1 MAEAPQSPT
10 TRALVWRLWRAFVR
24 PYWRALAAAL
34 ALMTAFSA
42 TTFAAPFLVAWVGD
56 AFAAGD
62 VSVVFLAPPLLIA
75 AAVLRNLAL
84 YAQTV
89 LTNSV
94 ALKVVRD
101 LQTAL
106 FARLTGL
113 DFARISGAPTGE
125 LVSYFA
131 SDAQLLRQT
140 LIRAPNS
147 LIRDPLQIAAL
158 IAAMLWRDWLLAAVV
173 LLIYPVAAIPVLA
186 IGRRLRRISSDAQ
199 AQMGSLSAYL
209 TERIGAAR
217 LIKTYNLEAAERAA
231 AADAFDRRAALL
243 QRTVRARA
251 AVEPVIEVIGAA
263 AVSGVIALAGYR
275 ISQGAMTVGDFLGFV
290 TALIMLAQPARSL
303 GTVSAVMQEGL
314 AGAERIFAVL
324 DEAPAIADAPD
335 AEPLRTAKGRI
346 VFEDVRFSYGDDRP
360 ALNGLSFTAEP
371 GTVTAFVGPSG
382 AGKSTIF
389 NLLPRLYEPSG
400 GRVLIDGT
408 DIRGV
413 TLASLRAHIAVVS
426 QDAVAL
432 SESVAANIA
441 FGAPWAEQARIVA
454 AAKAAAAHDFIEALP
469 QGYDTVLGEGGAA
482 LSGGQ
487 LQRIALARAILKDA
501 PILLLDEATSAL
513 DAASERDVQAALERL
528 REGRTTLVIA
538 HRLATVRSA
547 DRLYVLDN
555 GCVVEEGTHT
565 ELHAKGGLYRR
576 LCDLQLRGDEDAG

>member
-75 AAVLRNLAL
+75 AAALRNLAL

-335 AEPLRTAKGRI
+335 AEPLRTSKGRI

-408 DIRGV
+408 DIRDV

-432 SESVAANIA
+432 SESVAANTA
-441 FGAPWAEQARIVA
+441 FGAPGAEQARIVA